1 MSYDFSPLISQYCK
15 AKEQYCKAKE
25 QYCETEEQYRKAEK
39 AKESSNYFLRKK
51 KSELFHS
58 ILKNGTLYPCPEGVD
73 REDYTLLKNEAIAE
87 ALIVVCEEYD
97 PTKSNL
103 S

>member
-51 KSELFHS
+51 SQNYF
-58 ILKNGTLYPCPEGVD
+58 TVF
-73 REDYTLLKNEAIAE
+73 
-87 ALIVVCEEYD
+87 
-97 PTKSNL
+97 
-103 S
+103 